1 MSDPSSVW
9 MKPKPR
15 SPTSFLIVPVAT
27 CPPRARYVR
36 ESFWGTVR
44 GSENTGTRTFP
55 VPAGGVSM
63 TRPVGLSRRR
73 TRNDLTSLG
82 VTNIRQRSTSTANAI
97 DAYLQ
102 SRLGDIVLVSK
113 LPDVV
118 RYAQNIDDP
127 AARNAARAALT
138 AAAAR
143 SPEYESVAVV
153 DAKGKIVAASVA
165 TDEGTSVAFREY
177 FLSALKG
184 ATYVSDPS
192 YSVITN
198 RPALFF
204 SSPVAA
210 NGVVLAVVRT
220 RVNLASVWDI
230 VEGDAGSVGEG
241 AHSFLVD
248 DYGIRLAVSE
258 TRGHRDQAESLIY
271 KPIAAIDADTAKKLA
286 ADKRFG
292 QKTPE
297 QLVIDP
303 LPTLKTALDAL
314 PKGASADATFAFGAG
329 SAEQRGV
336 VTRLV
341 TKPWGYVLAVPL
353 TTYTKAADNA
363 TFDAVL
369 MLVMGVLLSF
379 VIGVVLTRSLV
390 GPLRRLVGEATQVST
405 GDVDLREAHFDT
417 RSGDDIT
424 HEVAS
429 AFDRMLNA
437 LRFYALADE
446 TGTGGEE

>member
-1 MSDPSSVW
+1 MRR
-9 MKPKPR
+9 PR
-15 SPTSFLIVPVAT
+15 IRFWQKVLAALLIVGVA
-27 CPPRARYVR
+27 PIAL
-36 ESFWGTVR
+36 
-44 GSENTGTRTFP
+44 
-55 VPAGGVSM
+55 VSA
-63 TRPVGLSRRR
+63 VGIQG

-113 LPDVV
+113 IPDIV
-118 RYAQNIDDP
+118 RYTQNLGDQLNR
-127 AARNAARAALT
+127 AVARNALA

-143 SPEYESVAVV
+143 APEYESIAIV
-153 DAKGKIVAASVA
+153 DPKGTIVAASVQS
-165 TDEGTSVAFREY
+165 DEGTSVAFRQY
-177 FLSALKG
+177 FLTALKG
-184 ATYVSDPS
+184 TPYVSDPS

-198 RPALFF
+198 KPALFF
-204 SSPVAA
+204 SAPVKDP
-210 NGVVLAVVRT
+210 NGAILAVVRT
-220 RVNLASVWDI
+220 RVNLAAIWDI
-230 VEGDAGSVGEG
+230 VEGDAGAVGEG
-241 AHSFLVD
+241 AHSFLID

-258 TRGHRDQAESLIY
+258 TKGHRDQAESLIY
-271 KPIAAIDADTAKKLA
+271 KPIASIDPDTAKALL

-292 QKTPE
+292 NLKTPD

-303 LPTLKTALDAL
+303 LPTLKSALDAL
-314 PKGASADATFAFGAG
+314 PKGASADATFAYGSG

-336 VTRLV
+336 VTRLL

-353 TTYTKAADNA
+353 ATYTKAADNA
-363 TFDAVL
+363 TFDAAL

-405 GDVDLREAHFDT
+405 GDIDLRVARFDT

-446 TGTGGEE
+446 ATSGGDD

>member
-1 MSDPSSVW
+1 MRR
-9 MKPKPR
+9 PR
-15 SPTSFLIVPVAT
+15 VRFWQKVLTALLIVGVA
-27 CPPRARYVR
+27 PIALV
-36 ESFWGTVR
+36 SFISIQG
-44 GSENTGTRTFP
+44 
-55 VPAGGVSM
+55 
-63 TRPVGLSRRR
+63 
-73 TRNDLTSLG
+73 TRNDLTNLG
-82 VTNIRQRSTSTANAI
+82 VTNIKQRSTSTANAI
-97 DAYLQ
+97 DAYLG
-102 SRLGDIVLVSK
+102 SRLGDIVLVGK
-113 LPDVV
+113 LPDIV
-118 RYAQNIDDP
+118 RYASNLADQGARA
-127 AARNAARAALT
+127 AARSALT

-143 SPEYESVAVV
+143 SSEYESVAVV
-153 DAKGKIVAASVA
+153 DPKGTITAASVA

-177 FLSALKG
+177 FLTAMRG
-184 ATYVSDPS
+184 TPYVSDPS

-198 RPALFF
+198 KPALFF
-204 SSPVAA
+204 SSPVKDA
-210 NGVVLAVVRT
+210 NGTVLAVVRT
-220 RVNLASVWDI
+220 RVNLAAIWDV
-230 VEGDAGSVGEG
+230 VEGDMGSVGVG

-271 KPIAAIDADTAKKLA
+271 KPIAPIDADTVKKLV

-292 QKTPE
+292 QKTPD

-303 LPTLKTALDAL
+303 LPTLKTALDTL
-314 PKGASADATFAFGAG
+314 PKGVSGGAPFAFGAG

-363 TFDAVL
+363 TLDAVL
-369 MLVMGVLLSF
+369 MLLMGALLSF

-405 GDVDLREAHFDT
+405 GDIDLREAAFDT

-437 LRFYALADE
+437 LRYYALADQP
-446 TGTGGEE
+446 GTGGEE

>member
-1 MSDPSSVW
+1 MDN
-9 MKPKPR
+9 R
-15 SPTSFLIVPVAT
+15 QQQRG
-27 CPPRARYVR
+27 RA
-36 ESFWGTVR
+36 
-44 GSENTGTRTFP
+44 
-55 VPAGGVSM
+55 
-63 TRPVGLSRRR
+63 
-73 TRNDLTSLG
+73 
-82 VTNIRQRSTSTANAI
+82 Q
-97 DAYLQ
+97 
-102 SRLGDIVLVSK
+102 
-113 LPDVV
+113 
-118 RYAQNIDDP
+118 
-127 AARNAARAALT
+127 RAAGVKQIYLRPEPREERHQWT
-138 AAAAR
+138 VAHEIGEHFKSGVFAR
-143 SPEYESVAVV
+143 
-153 DAKGKIVAASVA
+153 G
-165 TDEGTSVAFREY
+165 F
-177 FLSALKG
+177 
-184 ATYVSDPS
+184 
-192 YSVITN
+192 
-198 RPALFF
+198 
-204 SSPVAA
+204 
-210 NGVVLAVVRT
+210 VVLDDDGRT
-220 RVNLASVWDI
+220 LFLRDLDGKNLRLEKTGFA
-230 VEGDAGSVGEG
+230 G

-258 TRGHRDQAESLIY
+258 TKGHRDQAESLIY
-271 KPIAAIDADTAKKLA
+271 KPIAPIDPDTAKTLA

-292 QKTPE
+292 TKTPD

-303 LPTLKTALDAL
+303 LPTLKSALEAL
-314 PKGASADATFAFGAG
+314 PKGTSADATFAYGGG

-405 GDVDLREAHFDT
+405 GDIDLREAKFDT

-446 TGTGGEE
+446 AGSGGDD